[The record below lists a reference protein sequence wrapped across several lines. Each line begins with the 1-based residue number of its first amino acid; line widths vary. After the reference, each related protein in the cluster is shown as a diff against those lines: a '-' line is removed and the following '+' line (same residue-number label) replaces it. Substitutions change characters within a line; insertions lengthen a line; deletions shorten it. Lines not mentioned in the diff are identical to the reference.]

1 MAKLYP
7 PINPYRKGYLDVGDC
22 HTLYYELCGNPK
34 GRPVLYLHGGP
45 GAGISPKDRQY
56 FNPRKY
62 NIILFDQRGS
72 GKSKPFALTKN
83 NTTWKLVEDI
93 NKLLEHVGIGKV
105 FLFGGSWGSTLAL
118 VHAINYPE
126 KVTGMLLRGVFL
138 SLDED
143 FKDFFG
149 GFSAKV
155 FPDAWERFLSFVP
168 KVQRK
173 NPVPYYIRQMN
184 SKDKKIQNC
193 YAREW
198 STYELTMLKLDMK
211 QKTMNKYLKRLSYRS
226 MAPLE
231 AHYLNQHC
239 FLSENYILKNCHRL
253 KMPIVIVHGRYDAI
267 CTPESSWKLHKA
279 LPQSKLYFTISG
291 HNPADAVMAEK
302 LVEEMDKFARI
313 TKNR

>member
-118 VHAINYPE
+118 VHASSGAWSGQP
-126 KVTGMLLRGVFL
+126 TFPMRCCRGV
-138 SLDED
+138 
-143 FKDFFG
+143 
-149 GFSAKV
+149 
-155 FPDAWERFLSFVP
+155 RFRP
-168 KVQRK
+168 Q
-173 NPVPYYIRQMN
+173 
-184 SKDKKIQNC
+184 
-193 YAREW
+193 
-198 STYELTMLKLDMK
+198 
-211 QKTMNKYLKRLSYRS
+211 
-226 MAPLE
+226 
-231 AHYLNQHC
+231 
-239 FLSENYILKNCHRL
+239 
-253 KMPIVIVHGRYDAI
+253 
-267 CTPESSWKLHKA
+267 
-279 LPQSKLYFTISG
+279 LPG
-291 HNPADAVMAEK
+291 HSCNA
-302 LVEEMDKFARI
+302 
-313 TKNR
+313 